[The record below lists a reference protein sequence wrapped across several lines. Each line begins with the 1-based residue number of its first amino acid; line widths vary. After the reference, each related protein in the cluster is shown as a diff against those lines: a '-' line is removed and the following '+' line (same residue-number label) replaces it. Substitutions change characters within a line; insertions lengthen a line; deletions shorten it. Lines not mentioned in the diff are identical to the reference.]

1 MPILSTK
8 DSMNFVPIDESRS
21 LAPSFYETMAAGF
34 QFTVDEGL
42 SISSDLNRQ
51 AWYDRR
57 TQLEGLYEDGFDVG
71 PYIQDDGKIDY
82 NGIADATGLLKSDTQ
97 LAEERNNILA
107 ERRRA
112 NEDVLERGNGLAQF
126 FGMAG
131 GYMLDPINIATL
143 PIGVVG
149 AAKGI
154 GTVAAA
160 LRGAGTQGAIAV
172 ASEAAI
178 QPFVYKHK
186 LEIGSPYDTQDAIE
200 AIAYAAG
207 GAAIIGGVLGGVSGY
222 LRTLAD
228 KSEIE
233 IDQVLREAQGAEL
246 RSATF
251 TPKFEKLIITKP
263 TDDPLTVITARLK
276 QEANQSLGTPGVKG
290 ARQRLHKAK
299 YDLKMHVK
307 RKPVPK
313 KVISDI
319 ADIPEFGKKPLSQS
333 VSELD
338 LHAINR
344 YEDGKQF
351 LSRKLQ
357 EAEADLEKLKRAN
370 RSKEEVN
377 QIAKGRMPNR
387 VKKEIDEMEINSTP
401 ETQSISMLRRYADD
415 LRAQKGFRV
424 EEVPLKGL
432 EDALATGPVKNAV
445 PAMVKAIDD
454 TLKKLDTSTPENQV
468 KSNDLLAL
476 RERIVADETDGRNI
490 VSQIV
495 RENNEKDLAIMAA
508 NESALKE
515 MNSYYVKPED
525 FIGPA
530 KPDSPKAPAT
540 NLERQVLDDD
550 GMGKYFDEEVAA
562 YNRLESK
569 QIFDENGN
577 IVDADKVI
585 QELNDD
591 LDGLDSIMR
600 CSIG

>member
-8 DSMNFVPIDESRS
+8 DSMNFVPIDES
-21 LAPSFYETMAAGF
+21 LDPAFYETMAAGF
-34 QFTVDEGL
+34 QLTVDEGL

-57 TQLEGLYEDGFDVG
+57 AQLEKLYGDGFDVG

-149 AAKGI
+149 AAKGM

-172 ASEAAI
+172 ASETAI

-207 GAAIIGGVLGGVSGY
+207 GAAIIGGTLGGISGY
-222 LRTLAD
+222 LRNLAD

-233 IDQVLREAQGAEL
+233 IDNLLREAQGEEL

-251 TPKFEKLIITKP
+251 KPMFEKLIITKP
-263 TDDPLTVITARLK
+263 TDDPLTVITARLE
-276 QEANQSLGTPGVKG
+276 QEAGQSLGRVGVKG
-290 ARQRLHKAK
+290 AQERLAKAK
-299 YDLKMHVK
+299 NDLKMHGA

-313 KVISDI
+313 VT
-319 ADIPEFGKKPLSQS
+319 ADVDDLPGFEKQALAQS

-338 LHAINR
+338 LHAIKR
-344 YEDGKQF
+344 HEEGTQY
-351 LSRKLQ
+351 LSKKVR

-370 RSKEEVN
+370 RSKEEVK
-377 QIAKGRMPNR
+377 QIAKGKIPDR

-415 LRAQKGFRV
+415 LRAQKGFRA
-424 EEVPLKGL
+424 EEVPLKGI
-432 EDALATGPVKNAV
+432 EDALAVGPVRNAV

-454 TLKKLDTSTPENQV
+454 TLKKLDTSIPENQI
-468 KSNDLLAL
+468 KSNDLLVL
-476 RERIVADETDGRNI
+476 RERILADETGGSNI
-490 VSQIV
+490 VPQII
-495 RENNEKDLAIMAA
+495 RENNEKDLALMAA

-525 FIGPA
+525 FMGPV
-530 KPDSPKAPAT
+530 KPDAPKASAT

-562 YNRLESK
+562 YNRLDSK